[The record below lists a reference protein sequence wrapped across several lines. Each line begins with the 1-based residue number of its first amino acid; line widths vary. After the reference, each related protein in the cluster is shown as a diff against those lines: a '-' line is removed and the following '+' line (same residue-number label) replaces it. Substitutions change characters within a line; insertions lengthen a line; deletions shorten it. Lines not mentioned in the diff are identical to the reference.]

1 MQSVFYLHSA
11 LCDCSA
17 VLSYMQCVLESR
29 LNSPILVERKAEAQT
44 QSEAAE
50 GSASGLALE
59 I

>member
-1 MQSVFYLHSA
+1 MNVYL
-11 LCDCSA
+11 
-17 VLSYMQCVLESR
+17 LSFITAAEELFR
-29 LNSPILVERKAEAQT
+29 LKNLKAEAQT